1 MSIER
6 RDMRLRH
13 RARPLLQRWLL
24 LGLLSLMASPAPSV
38 GQGTAEQRQACIP
51 DVFRLCSM
59 FIPDS
64 DQITACLKDKT
75 AELSDACKLAI
86 SAGAKTPGRILNTAK
101 RTTR

>member
-1 MSIER
+1 MNIER
-6 RDMRLRH
+6 RDMGLQH
-13 RARPLLQRWLL
+13 RGRPLVQRWLL

-38 GQGTAEQRQACIP
+38 GQGTPEQRQACTP

-75 AELSDACKLAI
+75 AELSDACKLVI
-86 SAGAKTPGRILNTAK
+86 SAGAKTPDRSFDTRK